1 MKCLFVTDLH
11 GDKRKF
17 DKLVKIIK
25 KEKPQGVFIGGDVLP
40 NQFKIKKNMDEFIEK
55 NILDK
60 FTLFNK
66 IKFFIILGNDDPRIF
81 ETHFIDAEKRKL
93 IYYMSNKTVKFD
105 NYFVTGYSYIPPSP
119 FQLKDWEKYDVSR
132 FNDVGAISPE
142 EGYRTVKIPIDEIRY
157 STISEDL
164 EKLTHNSPVDKT
176 IFLFHCPPYKTKLDR
191 AALDGKKV
199 DHAPIDVHVGS
210 IAIKRFIEKK
220 QPFLTLHGH
229 VHETVSL
236 TGKWMEK
243 IRNTYC
249 FSASHNGD
257 ELAVIIFNTEN
268 LEDAKR
274 ILI

>member
-1 MKCLFVTDLH
+1 LKCLFVTDLH

>member
-164 EKLTHNSPVDKT
+164 EKLEKNSPVDKT